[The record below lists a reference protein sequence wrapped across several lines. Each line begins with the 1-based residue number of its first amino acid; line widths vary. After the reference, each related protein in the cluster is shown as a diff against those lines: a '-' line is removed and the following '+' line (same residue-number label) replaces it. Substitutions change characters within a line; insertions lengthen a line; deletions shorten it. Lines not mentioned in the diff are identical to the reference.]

1 MAEFSLFG
9 VESWT
14 QAAGTNAYTPDEI
27 EANKLTASMDSNSDD
42 FGYGAVVITPKKD
55 VWEQFQKTGDLP
67 IVRGALMDPLD
78 LSFSSEWESME
89 NVSIPITN
97 TILSDVYGELASKA
111 VAMGGGS
118 PGSVWK
124 SKKLWKKSG
133 DLSLDIKIKVVD
145 WDGTGTT
152 IMNAIRCLRLVVSS
166 GKSDGTN
173 FANNIGQAY
182 GAQTALFSTLGG
194 DVVKAGAGA
203 AGSTVDAI
211 SETVIKNAKDNQ
223 LNKTDAASKF
233 GAGGANLQQNLMEDI
248 DDLTTFRNSPL
259 PCEIRIGKYFHHK
272 DMVITNVRF
281 TFSKEVSQAGPLFV
295 DISIQAVTRKI
306 IAGMEDVGLKQIGG
320 MKGDRVQ
327 YVTPTS
333 KLEVAKK
340 EEEMVEV
347 QSQTEGGGTF
357 KVNKKNV
364 GGIVR
369 RRGMS
374 AHQQGKSGDGG
385 YGSGN

>member
-1 MAEFSLFG
+1 MADFSLFNST
-9 VESWT
+9 SWL
-14 QAAGTNAYTPDEI
+14 QAGGSNAYSKDEM
-27 EANKLTASMDSNSDD
+27 EAHKLTASMDSNSDD
-42 FGYGAVVITPKKD
+42 FGYGAVVITPRED
-55 VWEQFQKTGDLP
+55 VWSQFQTVEDLP

-97 TILSDVYGELASKA
+97 TIASDVYGEIANKA

-145 WDGTGTT
+145 WDGNGTT
-152 IMNAIRCLRLVVSS
+152 INNAIRCLRLVVSS
-166 GKSDGTN
+166 GKSDGQNFVNNVTN
-173 FANNIGQAY
+173 AY
-182 GAQTALFSTLGG
+182 ASQVDLISKAGGSVVKGAG
-194 DVVKAGAGA
+194 DVVGGLTDAVV
-203 AGSTVDAI
+203 STVIA
-211 SETVIKNAKDNQ
+211 NAKESMN
-223 LNKTDAASKF
+223 NTKKTDTASKF

-281 TFSKEVSQAGPLFV
+281 SFSKEVSQAGPLFV
-295 DISIQAVTRKI
+295 EISIQAVTRKI

-320 MKGDRVQ
+320 MRDGRVQ
-327 YVTPTS
+327 FVTPSTTTASVDAVTS
-333 KLEVAKK
+333 TTQKSGVTLLQSNTIGGNIVPVAKS
-340 EEEMVEV
+340 EA
-347 QSQTEGGGTF
+347 SQ
-357 KVNKKNV
+357 
-364 GGIVR
+364 IVR
-369 RRGMS
+369 MKNGTV
-374 AHQQGKSGDGG
+374 HW
-385 YGSGN
+385 